1 MIRVWIPD
9 MTRKTG
15 GENTRLKG
23 KHDCPACDGKN
34 SLTIVGSRA
43 ASLTAVLVAQLWTS
57 PFNPEKKLLA
67 FSDNVQDASHRA
79 GFFNARTFRF
89 NLRTAIQ
96 KVVQEH
102 GGPAPITDLTRLF
115 LERWE
120 QACERPEQFVA
131 TFLPPD
137 MEWLEEYEYLRREGV
152 LPRDSVLPDLLRKRL
167 DWEICSEYAHNC
179 RIGRSLE
186 KTGSSTI
193 EIRKDAFDGAASAV
207 LVRFQNEI
215 GTLRELELELV
226 KRFLYG
232 FLVNLKNRGG
242 VWHQDLLPY
251 IQAFGAAW
259 QLSHGGERREAIRKR
274 MPDRL
279 YASRADKTSLI

>member
-43 ASLTAVLVAQLWTS
+43 ASLTAVLVSQPWAS

-79 GFFNARTFRF
+79 GFFNAPTFRF

-152 LPRDSVLPDLLRKRL
+152 LPPDSVLPDLLASG
-167 DWEICSEYAHNC
+167 W
-179 RIGRSLE
+179 IGRS
-186 KTGSSTI
+186 
-193 EIRKDAFDGAASAV
+193 AANTRTTAGSAV
-207 LVRFQNEI
+207 RWRKR
-215 GTLRELELELV
+215 GHRRLRSPRMPSMGRHRLCS
-226 KRFLYG
+226 YG
-232 FLVNLKNRGG
+232 FKTRLGL
-242 VWHQDLLPY
+242 
-251 IQAFGAAW
+251 FGNW
-259 QLSHGGERREAIRKR
+259 SWNW
-274 MPDRL
+274 
-279 YASRADKTSLI
+279 